1 LVTVVSFLEVIM
13 EQSEKVD
20 FNFEVNATDINDE
33 ELDLITRQLL
43 PESREMDVVTRAG
56 IRPWTL

>member
-1 LVTVVSFLEVIM
+1 VVSFLEVIM